1 MANHTNPVFL
11 VAVNDLWVK
20 GDPFY
25 PEVSDKITDAFRN
38 TTMADAKKYLKTAS
52 KRIKEVKGDLR
63 IVKAIE
69 TRDDKFN
76 LIKVEV
82 EGV

>member
-11 VAVNDLWVK
+11 VTVNDLWVK

-38 TTMADAKKYLKTAS
+38 ATMADAKKYLKTAS